1 MRAANNN
8 GITIAAGRRRDAG
21 WAGNVLQAMRD
32 PPLMQASARAA
43 PDRTR
48 SANRSIGRC
57 SGRFWLAL
65 GPGLRS
71 HTLASART
79 RSWRFVIYTIS
90 ALRSQWQS
98 RVVVAAWG
106 RP

>member
-8 GITIAAGRRRDAG
+8 GITIAAGARRDAG

-71 HTLASART
+71 HTLASAGRGLGDSSFILQA
-79 RSWRFVIYTIS
+79 RY
-90 ALRSQWQS
+90 
-98 RVVVAAWG
+98 VVNSEVDS
-106 RP
+106 

>member
-43 PDRTR
+43 PDRAR
-48 SANRSIGRC
+48 SANRRQMLRALLAGLG
-57 SGRFWLAL
+57 SGLAL
-65 GPGLRS
+65 AYARFGPDAVLEIR
-71 HTLASART
+71 HL
-79 RSWRFVIYTIS
+79 YYK
-90 ALRSQWQS
+90 
-98 RVVVAAWG
+98 RVT
-106 RP
+106 